1 MLKLFSRYATVGVI
15 NTLLHWSI
23 FALAYHWLE
32 SQSFSNLIAFCVAV
46 TFSFFTNA
54 RWTFRSEATARR
66 YAAFVIFMGLLSWL
80 IGKLADTMNLP
91 PLLTLAGFSA
101 LSLVLGFVY
110 SRFCVF
116 RSKP

>member
-1 MLKLFSRYATVGVI
+1 MLALFSRYASVGVI

-23 FALAYHWLE
+23 FALVYRCLE
-32 SQSFSNLIAFCVAV
+32 SQSLSNLIAFCFAV

-54 RWTFRSEATARR
+54 RWTFRSKATGRR

-80 IGKLADTMNLP
+80 VGKLADTVALA

-101 LSLVLGFVY
+101 LSLVLGFLY

-116 RSKP
+116 RSES